1 VAGLGA
7 IVATVVVGARVREET
22 VVARPYEDGLRHDA
36 ERGARAA
43 LGLEVR
49 LAPPEA
55 GEGPIA
61 FELID
66 GAGRPVDDGAVTL
79 ELSRPD
85 TSRDMRAA
93 AARAGGSGRWS
104 AALAFPAAGPWDVRF
119 DVARGGDRV
128 RLERRVQVQA
138 PCDLGAG
145 PCTRPLAGGGEVT
158 LELSPRPLAPMRE
171 LAVAASLRGVPGAEG
186 AAVAVSFAMPGMD
199 MGRNEARL
207 APAGAGRHAGRAV
220 LVRCPS
226 GRGDWTAE
234 VRVERPGAPAGTARF
249 RLAVRE

>member
-1 VAGLGA
+1 
-7 IVATVVVGARVREET
+7 VATVVVGARVREET

-49 LAPPEA
+49 LAGAAPEA

-66 GAGRPVDDGAVTL
+66 GAGRPVDDAAVTL

-85 TSRDMRAA
+85 TSRDTRAA

-119 DVARGGDRV
+119 DVVRGGDRV
-128 RLERRVQVQA
+128 RLERRVHVQA

-145 PCTRPLAGGGEVT
+145 PCTRPLEGGGEVT

-171 LAVAASLRGVPGAEG
+171 LAVAARVRGAPGAEG
-186 AAVAVSFAMPGMD
+186 AAVAVSFAMAGMD
-199 MGRNEARL
+199 MGPNEVRL
-207 APAGAGRHAGRAV
+207 APAGGGRHAGKAV

-226 GRGDWTAE
+226 GREEWTAE
-234 VRVERPGAPAGTARF
+234 VRVERPGAPARTARF